1 MTDFKLRGFAL
12 AALLLAS
19 CGQGKADMAGAAT
32 VDTNVQ
38 QQLTPRPRN
47 AQTALFAG
55 GCFWSAERDVERIPG
70 VVEAV
75 SGFAGGSV
83 PNPTYRQVSRGGTG
97 HLEAI
102 QVTYDPAR
110 ISYAGLVRRF
120 LRTIDPTDSGG
131 QYCDRG
137 DDYRTAIFA
146 LDADQRREATAAVA
160 EANRILGGRV
170 MTPVREATPFYA
182 AEAWHQDFAR
192 RNPALYARYRAGC
205 GKDER
210 LREIWGS
217 QADAH

>member
-1 MTDFKLRGFAL
+1 MTDVNAKGFAF

-19 CGQGKADMAGAAT
+19 CGQSSADSAGSAT
-32 VDTNVQ
+32 FDTNVQ

-47 AQTALFAG
+47 ARIALFAG
-55 GCFWSAERDVERIPG
+55 GCFWSAERDVEGIPG
-70 VVEAV
+70 VVDAV

-83 PNPTYRQVSRGGTG
+83 RNPTYEQVARGGTG
-97 HLEAI
+97 HLEVI
-102 QVTYDPAR
+102 QVTYDPVR
-110 ISYAGLVRRF
+110 ISYAMLVHRF

-146 LDADQRREATAAVA
+146 LNADQRRDALAAVA
-160 EANRILGGRV
+160 DANRILGGRV
-170 MTPVREATPFYA
+170 VTPVREAAPFYA
-182 AEAWHQDFAR
+182 AEARHQDFAR

-210 LREIWGS
+210 LRVIWGG
-217 QADAH
+217 QAGTH